1 MNQPPAQDTAGQTA
15 AARDRRAISARYAA
29 LSADKRA
36 QLRSRVADLNIDPAQ
51 LPIVPIAARVGD
63 DAGHAPLSDSQAQL
77 WFLARLEPDS
87 AAYHMSGG
95 VRLDG
100 ALDERRLRAAVA
112 ALVERH
118 EMLRTRIVER
128 DGEPLQIV
136 DDFDAVRAE
145 ALCEFHDLRV
155 AGSGTQTASDAS
167 IAAFAQTFSL
177 RPFDLER
184 GPLWRIAFLTIGAD
198 AHLLLLTMHHL
209 ISDGWSLGVLVK
221 DFVAGY
227 AADAV
232 PPRDAL
238 PVQFRDYVVWQRE
251 WRDEARD
258 AADLDYWRSRLG
270 EPQDPLA
277 LPYDRARNGARGTH
291 GARVIRVLDTQQ
303 AQAWRAFVR
312 SRRGTVSAAMLAV
325 FDVLLARHSG
335 QRDLRVGMPL
345 ANRDRAETAGLIGC
359 FVNTVVIDAQ
369 LDSAAPFDAL
379 LAQVQQRVTQA
390 LAHQQ
395 VPFARVVEALRP
407 PAIVGVTPVFQAMFN
422 LLDVSGDG
430 LPELPGLR
438 ASEWR
443 GEHPVARFDL
453 TLDIRDDADTFE
465 CALIYATDVF
475 DEATVAQL
483 ADDFVSLIGQIA
495 AQPDCALGNLRV
507 AAGAASATAA
517 SAGSVATTFPTYPF
531 VPLTDRLFAL
541 SQSQPAARAVHA
553 EDAQLDYRQLASAAR
568 AVAARLLE
576 AGVRREE
583 RVGLCVQRTAALPAA
598 LYGVL
603 ASGAAYVPLDP
614 GYPVERLQYIIADA
628 GIRRVVA
635 DAASRDKL
643 AELLTPLDCIVV
655 SIDGNEIGNEGGNEG
670 RTQDAN
676 AGSDRHVL
684 PAPHPDQLAYVIY
697 TSGSTGQPKGVGVTH
712 RNVTRLL
719 DATHAQFGFGPADV
733 WSCFHSYAFDFSV
746 WEYFGALSFGGTAV
760 VVPHGVARSPQ
771 DFHALLRETGVTILN
786 QTPSAFLPLTQVEL
800 DLNAPLPALR
810 CVIFGGEKL
819 EPATLSRWL
828 AWRGARAPR
837 LVNMYG
843 ITETTVHVTARDITL
858 ADTEALTAAASAPS
872 LIGAP
877 IADLSLHVLDADL
890 NPAPFGVCGEL
901 CVGGAGLARA
911 YLGRPGLTAS
921 RFVPD
926 PFGPPGARLYRSG
939 DVARRHRN
947 GELEYLGRNDAQVK
961 IRGFRIEPGEIQAV
975 LIEHPAIRSAVVV
988 PGADPQG
995 GLRLIAYYVS
1005 ADADVDAAAL
1015 REHIAARLP
1024 AHMVPAAFVPME
1036 ALPLTLNGKLDVRAL
1051 PAPGEVVVERSRIAP
1066 RTPQEIALAA
1076 IWQDV
1081 LGGALPGADDDFFAL
1096 GGHSLSA
1103 VKVVARVRQRL
1114 GVSLPLQSVFSLP
1127 VLSQLARAIEEA
1139 ALAAA
1144 ESATHAASATGASA
1158 TGASA
1163 NTTASADTAPIAR
1176 RPANAQ
1182 ADNLPLS
1189 FAQERLWV
1197 LWQLE
1202 PESAAY
1208 HVPGAVRLSG
1218 SLDTAAVRA
1227 AFDTIVARHEALRTT
1242 FVAVDGKPVQRVASA
1257 VRYDWRTATLDHA
1270 EPRALAAALHDC
1282 VSEPFDLEHGPL
1294 LRVVLLSSSET
1305 EHVLAVVMH
1314 HIVSDGWSMDVLIDE
1329 FSACYEASRRGFAP
1343 DLPPL
1348 PIQCADYAYWE
1359 RAEGGRRAADLDWWC
1374 ERLAGDQPV
1383 LNLPLTRAR
1392 PATRSA
1398 AGGRCLRR
1406 IDPRTTRALRELS
1419 QREGATLFMVLLAC
1433 YQTLL
1438 HRYSGQGDIRI
1449 GIPVANRE
1457 RLETESLIGFFINTL
1472 VIRGAPAGNRPF
1484 DQLLAATRAEVVAA
1498 QAHASVPFAQLVD
1511 VVQPQRDLGLTPLFQ
1526 TMFNLQVTPAEQF
1539 ASLSGITV
1547 SALDLPELGG
1557 ETAQF
1562 DLTLDI
1568 TDQGDALRVS
1578 FGYANDI
1585 FDRAVIDQIAD
1596 HYLELVVQVLAAP
1609 RQALA
1614 AIALTPART
1623 VGAPVAAEQPYVPVL
1638 ERFLRQVQVQPAA
1651 PALRSPATPAEP
1663 AFDYAT
1669 LAARARQVGA
1679 VLHAAG
1685 VRDEARVGLC
1695 VSRSPSMVAALFGI
1709 WSAGAAFVPLDPEY
1723 PPERLAQIVADA
1735 GIDHV
1740 VVDRVSA
1747 ARLSGVLAGLT
1758 LHAMEDMDARAAAN
1772 ASRSSSPLS
1781 FTPHMPRMPLAPQ
1794 LAYVMY
1800 TSGSTGVPKGVA
1812 MTHAALSVHVDD
1824 VIARFGV
1831 HAGDC
1836 VLQFSTIN
1844 FDAALEQLLPALCVG
1859 ARVVLRGPDLWS
1871 WPEFNAVLR
1880 DEAVSVTDLPT
1891 AFWQQWLRDL
1901 PAALPALRLVT
1912 IGGEALNGAALAQ
1925 WLGSGLRDVRFENT
1939 YGPTEAAISALSR
1952 RTEAADVDAPVVTIG
1967 LPYPGRIAR
1976 LLDEWSNPTPAGAT
1990 GELCIGGE
1998 ALARGYLGR
2007 PATTAER
2014 FVPDPFGPP
2023 GSRLYR
2029 TGDVCVLRAG
2039 DARHGFDYV
2048 GRDDRQVKLRGY
2060 RIELSEVET
2069 ALRGLPGVREAIAVI
2084 SGADDARKLLAY
2096 AVIDDADSERAG
2108 TALHA
2113 ALAER
2118 LPAYM
2123 VPAAVVPLAALPLT
2137 PNGKVDKRALPQPL
2151 LDNVDAP
2158 RELTAARDEREAR
2171 LLAIWRAVLGRDE
2184 IGVDDNFFALGGD
2197 SILAIQAISRAR
2209 AEGMALTVRE
2219 LFEHQ
2224 SVAALA
2230 QRVPQAAPQRAYRE
2244 VAGPLA
2250 LTPIQRWFFDEH
2262 PDGPAHWNQSVLLA
2276 ANERLS
2282 DAALQAAVQTVMQR
2296 HDALRLRFS
2305 RDVSG
2310 AARGEWTQRSLAR
2323 DAASDA
2329 DAASAIE
2336 CIDLRGEADW
2346 QAAMSA
2352 RGAQVQASLD
2362 IEHGPVWRAVRFDVP
2377 DGGSRLLLV
2386 VHHLSIDGVSW
2397 RILLEELG
2405 QAYEQA
2411 VAGQSIELPA
2421 QSLSWGDWTEAL
2433 SAHAQRDTVRN
2444 ELTYWRTQLSAAS
2457 AWDDAARARGGLP
2470 LAARLDEVDRTLG
2483 ASQVLRRKLD
2493 ETRTRTLLQEA
2504 SSTQQGRVDEWLLA
2518 ALVNTL
2524 AGWSERAGVLIEL
2537 EGHGREEVID
2547 GVDLTRTV
2555 GWFTTRYPVWFD
2567 AVNATTA
2574 NATTAAATTLASVQT
2589 TLRNVPNKGLHYGVL
2604 ESLSGAIERNAIAA
2618 LPRAQVS
2625 FNYLGQFGQSD
2636 SATQNR
2642 MRIATGEHA
2651 GQAAG
2656 AHTVCSYALELNALI
2671 VDGALSI
2678 DWRYLPGLI
2687 DSTRAQA
2694 LADTFDAQL
2703 DALLQTRIGNDTLAV
2718 HGFDSDL
2725 AGEDLDALLDQLDD

>member
-1 MNQPPAQDTAGQTA
+1 MKQPPAAQDNAGNATAV
-15 AARDRRAISARYAA
+15 RDRRAISVKYAA

-36 QLRSRVADLNIDPAQ
+36 QLRARVVELNIDPAQ
-51 LPIVPIAARVGD
+51 LPIVPIAARTGA
-63 DAGHAPLSDSQAQL
+63 DAGSAPLSGSQAQL

-87 AAYHMSGG
+87 AAYHVSGG

-100 ALDERRLRAAVA
+100 ALDEHRLRAGVA
-112 ALVERH
+112 SLVERH
-118 EMLRTRIVER
+118 ESLRTRIVER
-128 DGEPLQIV
+128 DGEPLQIA
-136 DDFDAVRAE
+136 DAYHAE
-145 ALCEFHDLRV
+145 QAARLCEFHDLREGGE
-155 AGSGTQTASDAS
+155 AAPQTRID
-167 IAAFAQTFSL
+167 AFAQAFSL

-184 GPLWRIAFLTIGAD
+184 GPLWRIAFLTIGAH

-209 ISDGWSLGVLVK
+209 IADGWSIGVLVK

-227 AADAV
+227 ADPTDAGTQ
-232 PPRDAL
+232 PREAL
-238 PVQFRDYVVWQRE
+238 PIQFRDYVVWQNE
-251 WRDEARD
+251 WRDDARE
-258 AADLDYWRSRLG
+258 AADLAYWRSRLG
-270 EPQDPLA
+270 ESHEPLA
-277 LPYDRARNGARGTH
+277 LPYDRARNGARSTH
-291 GARVIRVLDTQQ
+291 GARVVRVLD
-303 AQAWRAFVR
+303 ARRAHAWRAFVR

-325 FDVLLARHSG
+325 FDILLARHSG
-335 QRDLRVGMPL
+335 QRELRVGMPL

-369 LDSAAPFDAL
+369 PDSAAPFDAL
-379 LAQVQQRVTQA
+379 LSEVQQRVTQA
-390 LAHQQ
+390 LAHQS

-422 LLDVSGDG
+422 LLDVSNDG
-430 LPELPGLR
+430 LPALPGLR

-453 TLDIRDDADTFE
+453 SLDIRDNADTFE
-465 CALIYATDVF
+465 CAFIYATDVF

-483 ADDFVSLIGQIA
+483 ADDYVNLIDQIVA
-495 AQPDCALGNLRV
+495 EPALALGNLRV
-507 AAGAASATAA
+507 GGRALPSAAAGVAAVAAGAA
-517 SAGSVATTFPTYPF
+517 VALPTWPF
-531 VPLTDRLFAL
+531 VSLADRLFAL
-541 SQSQPAARAVHA
+541 ARSQPSARAVHA
-553 EDAQLDYRQLASAAR
+553 EDAQLDYAQLATSAR
-568 AVAARLLE
+568 ALAARLLR
-576 AGVRREE
+576 AGVQPEE
-583 RVGLCVQRTAALPAA
+583 RVGICVQRASALPVA

-603 ASGAAYVPLDP
+603 GSGAAYVPLDP
-614 GYPVERLQYIIADA
+614 DYPPERLQYIIADA
-628 GIRRVVA
+628 GIRRVVV
-635 DAASRDKL
+635 DAVSRERVGALL
-643 AELLTPLDCIVV
+643 APLDCIAVV
-655 SIDGNEIGNEGGNEG
+655 SDEED
-670 RTQDAN
+670 RDAHDV
-676 AGSDRHVL
+676 AL
-684 PAPHPDQLAYVIY
+684 PTPHPDQLAYVIY

-719 DATHAQFGFGPADV
+719 DATHAQFGFNASDV

-746 WEYFGALSFGGTAV
+746 WEYFGALSFGGVAV
-760 VVPHGVARSPQ
+760 VVPHWVARSPQ
-771 DFHALLRETGVTILN
+771 DFHALLRDTHVTVLN
-786 QTPSAFLPLTQVEL
+786 QTPSAFLPLTQIER
-800 DLNAPLPALR
+800 DLNAPLTDVR

-828 AWRGARAPR
+828 AWRGKSAPR

-843 ITETTVHVTARDITL
+843 ITETTVHVTARDVVF
-858 ADTEALTAAASAPS
+858 ADTEAANAPS

-890 NPAPFGVCGEL
+890 NPAPDGVCGEL

-911 YLGRPGLTAS
+911 YLGRAALTAS

-926 PFGPPGARLYRSG
+926 PFGAPGARLYRSG
-939 DVARRHRN
+939 DVARRRRD

-975 LIEHPAIRSAVVV
+975 LLTHPAIRSAVVV

-995 GLRLIAYYVS
+995 GLRLIAYYVGGLNGKT
-1005 ADADVDAAAL
+1005 DMAAL
-1015 REHIAARLP
+1015 REHVAARLP
-1024 AHMVPAAFVPME
+1024 AHMVPAAFVALD

-1051 PAPGEVVVERSRIAP
+1051 PAPDEIVAGRSRVAP
-1066 RTPQEIALAA
+1066 TTPQEIALAE

-1103 VKVVARVRQRL
+1103 VKVVARVRQHL
-1114 GVSLPLQSVFSLP
+1114 GVTLPLQSVFSLP
-1127 VLSQLARAIEEA
+1127 VLAQLAQAI
-1139 ALAAA
+1139 AAA
-1144 ESATHAASATGASA
+1144 TSAEGERAE
-1158 TGASA
+1158 
-1163 NTTASADTAPIAR
+1163 PLIAR
-1176 RPANAQ
+1176 RPAGLQ
-1182 ADNLPLS
+1182 HVPLS

-1202 PESAAY
+1202 PESVAY

-1218 SLDTAAVRA
+1218 SLDAAAVRA

-1242 FVAVDGKPVQRVASA
+1242 FATVDGKPVQRIADA
-1257 VRYDWRTATLDHA
+1257 ARYDWRETSLDRA
-1270 EPRALAAALHDC
+1270 DPAALADALRAC
-1282 VSEPFDLEHGPL
+1282 VSQPFDLEHGPL
-1294 LRVVLLSSSET
+1294 LRVALLSSGES

-1314 HIVSDGWSMDVLIDE
+1314 HIVSDGWSMDVLIEE
-1329 FSACYEASRRGFAP
+1329 FCACYEASRRGFAAE
-1343 DLPPL
+1343 LPPL
-1348 PIQCADYAYWE
+1348 PIQCADHAHWE
-1359 RAEGGRRAADLDWWC
+1359 RADGGRREADLGWWR
-1374 ERLAGDQPV
+1374 ERLGGEQPV
-1383 LNLPLTRAR
+1383 LDLPLARAR
-1392 PATRSA
+1392 PAKRSA
-1398 AGGRCLRR
+1398 AGGRCIRHL
-1406 IDPRTTRALRELS
+1406 DPATTRALRDFS

-1438 HRYSGQGDIRI
+1438 HRYSGQNDIRI

-1457 RLETESLIGFFINTL
+1457 RLETEALIGFFINTL
-1472 VIRGAPAGNRPF
+1472 VIRGAPEGHRPF
-1484 DQLLAATRAEVVAA
+1484 DALLAATRAEVVAA

-1511 VVQPQRDLGLTPLFQ
+1511 AVQPQRDLGLTPLFQ

-1562 DLTLDI
+1562 DLTLDVI
-1568 TDQGDALRVS
+1568 DQGASLRVS
-1578 FGYANDI
+1578 FGYTSDI
-1585 FDRAVIDQIAD
+1585 FDRATVEQLAD
-1596 HYLELVVQVLAAP
+1596 HYLELVDAVLAAP
-1609 RQALA
+1609 GRALAALPLTLAAGPRAAAVQPYLSVPERFALQALA
-1614 AIALTPART
+1614 
-1623 VGAPVAAEQPYVPVL
+1623 
-1638 ERFLRQVQVQPAA
+1638 QPAA
-1651 PALRSPATPAEP
+1651 SALRSPATPAEP

-1669 LAARARQVGA
+1669 LAARATRIGA

-1709 WSAGAAFVPLDPEY
+1709 WHAGAAFVPLDPDY

-1735 GIDHV
+1735 GIEHV
-1740 VVDRVSA
+1740 VVDRSSA
-1747 ARLSGVLAGLT
+1747 ARLGSVLAGLT
-1758 LHAMEDMDARAAAN
+1758 LHVLEEDMSTAPASSFQPRA
-1772 ASRSSSPLS
+1772 
-1781 FTPHMPRMPLAPQ
+1781 PLAAQ

-1831 HAGDC
+1831 HAGDR

-1859 ARVVLRGPDLWS
+1859 ACVVLRGPDLWS

-1880 DEAVSVTDLPT
+1880 DEAVTVADLPT

-1912 IGGEALNGAALAQ
+1912 IGGEALNGAALARWQ
-1925 WLGSGLRDVRFENT
+1925 SSPLRDVRFENT

-1952 RTEAADVDAPVVTIG
+1952 RTAEADRDAPVVTIG

-1976 LLDEWSNPTPAGAT
+1976 LLDAWSNPLPAGAA
-1990 GELCIGGE
+1990 GELCIGGD

-2039 DARHGFDYV
+2039 AAAHGFDYV

-2060 RIELSEVET
+2060 RIELTEVET
-2069 ALRGLPGVREAIAVI
+2069 ALRALPGVREAVALI

-2096 AVIDDADSERAG
+2096 AVVDEPEREGAAD
-2108 TALHA
+2108 ALHA
-2113 ALAER
+2113 ALAAR

-2123 VPAAVVPLAALPLT
+2123 TPAAVVPLAALPLT

-2151 LDNVDAP
+2151 IGESDTP
-2158 RELTAARDEREAR
+2158 RVTTAACDEREAR
-2171 LLAIWRAVLGRDE
+2171 LLAIWRGVLGRNE

-2209 AEGMALTVRE
+2209 AEGMVLTVRE

-2230 QRVPQAAPQRAYRE
+2230 QRIPQAAPTRAYRE
-2244 VAGPLA
+2244 LAGPLT
-2250 LTPIQRWFFDEH
+2250 LTPIQRWFFSEH

-2282 DAALQAAVQTVMQR
+2282 MPALQAAVQAVMGR
-2296 HDALRLRFS
+2296 HDALRLRFAH
-2305 RDVSG
+2305 DAN
-2310 AARGEWTQRSLAR
+2310 AAGNWTQRSVPAEAGR
-2323 DAASDA
+2323 VAHV
-2329 DAASAIE
+2329 
-2336 CIDLRGEADW
+2336 DLSGEADW
-2346 QAAMSA
+2346 QAALSA
-2352 RGAQVQASLD
+2352 RGAEVQASLD
-2362 IEHGPVWRAVRFDVP
+2362 IGEGPPWRAVQFDVP

-2397 RILLEELG
+2397 RILLEELA
-2405 QAYEQA
+2405 QAYEQTLA
-2411 VAGQSIELPA
+2411 GKPVALPA
-2421 QSLSWGDWTEAL
+2421 QSLSWGEWTEAL
-2433 SAHAQRDTVRN
+2433 SSHAQQPSVRD
-2444 ELTYWRTQLSAAS
+2444 ELGYWRTQLSAAS
-2457 AWDDAARARGGLP
+2457 NWSDEVQARGGLP
-2470 LAARLDEVDRTLG
+2470 LAARLDDAEHTLG
-2483 ASQVLRRKLD
+2483 ASQVIRRKLD
-2493 ETRTRTLLQEA
+2493 EARTRALLQEA
-2504 SSTQQGRVDEWLLA
+2504 SAAPQGRVDELLLA
-2518 ALVNTL
+2518 ALVKTL
-2524 AGWSERAGVLIEL
+2524 AGWSKAAGVLVEL

-2555 GWFTTRYPVWFD
+2555 GWFTTRYPVWFE
-2567 AVNATTA
+2567 
-2574 NATTAAATTLASVQT
+2574 AADDGAKTLASVKT
-2589 TLRNVPNKGLHYGVL
+2589 TLRGVPHKGLHYGVL
-2604 ESLSGAIERNAIAA
+2604 EYLAGADEQAAIAA
-2618 LPRAQVS
+2618 LPRSQVS
-2625 FNYLGQFGQSD
+2625 FNYLGQFGQSGPGEGAGE
-2636 SATQNR
+2636 SR

-2656 AHTVCSYALELNALI
+2656 AHTAFSYALELNALI

-2687 DSTRAQA
+2687 DTARAQA
-2694 LADTFDAQL
+2694 LADTFEAQL
-2703 DALLQTRIGNDTLAV
+2703 DALLADRDSNAAAAT
-2718 HGFDSDL
+2718 HSFDSDL
-2725 AGEDLDALLDQLDD
+2725 AGEDLDALLDQIGD

>member
-1 MNQPPAQDTAGQTA
+1 MNQPPAQDNAGHTA

-36 QLRSRVADLNIDPAQ
+36 QLRSRVVELNIDPAQ
-51 LPIVPIAARVGD
+51 LPIVPIAARSGEE
-63 DAGHAPLSDSQAQL
+63 AGHAPLSDSQTQL

-100 ALDERRLRAAVA
+100 ALDHARLRAAVA

-118 EMLRTRIVER
+118 ETLRTRIVER

-136 DDFDAVRAE
+136 DDFDAAQ
-145 ALCEFHDLRV
+145 AASLCEFHDLRGASSEPKV
-155 AGSGTQTASDAS
+155 TAGTGAPPSRID
-167 IAAFAQTFSL
+167 AFAQTFAL

-209 ISDGWSLGVLVK
+209 ISDGWSMGVLVK

-227 AADAV
+227 AAGATQS
-232 PPRDAL
+232 RDAL
-238 PVQFRDYVVWQRE
+238 PIQFRDYVVWQRE
-251 WRDEARD
+251 WRDETRD

-277 LPYDRARNGARGTH
+277 LPYDRARNGERGTH
-291 GARVIRVLDTQQ
+291 GARVIRVLDTRQ

-395 VPFARVVEALRP
+395 VRFARVVEALRP
-407 PAIVGVTPVFQAMFN
+407 PAIAGVTPVFQAMFN
-422 LLDVSGDG
+422 LLDVSGEG
-430 LPELPGLR
+430 MPALPGLR

-443 GEHPVARFDL
+443 GEQPVARFDL

-465 CALIYATDVF
+465 CAFIYATDVF
-475 DEATVAQL
+475 DEVTVAQL
-483 ADDFVSLIGQIA
+483 ADDFVSLIAQIV
-495 AQPDCALGNLRV
+495 AQPKRALGNLRV
-507 AAGAASATAA
+507 GPGGAASAETAA
-517 SAGSVATTFPTYPF
+517 TTLPTSYPF
-531 VPLTDRLFAL
+531 VSLTERLFAL
-541 SQSQPAARAVHA
+541 AQSQPTARAVHA
-553 EDAQLDYRQLASAAR
+553 QDRQLDYGQLASAAR

-576 AGVRREE
+576 AGVQREE
-583 RVGLCVQRTAALPAA
+583 HVGLCVQRTAALPAA

-635 DAASRDKL
+635 DAGSRDKL
-643 AELLTPLDCIVV
+643 AALLAPLDCIVV
-655 SIDGNEIGNEGGNEG
+655 SLDSEANDDDNE
-670 RTQDAN
+670 
-676 AGSDRHVL
+676 DRGLVF
-684 PAPHPDQLAYVIY
+684 PVPHPDQLAYVIY

-746 WEYFGALSFGGTAV
+746 WEYFGALSFGGVAV
-760 VVPHGVARSPQ
+760 VVPHWVARSPQ
-771 DFHALLRETGVTILN
+771 DFHALLLETGVTILN
-786 QTPSAFLPLTQVEL
+786 QTPSAFVPLTQVEL

-837 LVNMYG
+837 VVNMYG

-858 ADTEALTAAASAPS
+858 ADTVSGGAAGTEAAGAPS

-939 DVARRHRN
+939 DVAQRRRD

-975 LIEHPAIRSAVVV
+975 LIEHPSIRSAVVV

-995 GLRLIAYYVS
+995 GLRLIAYYVGVN
-1005 ADADVDAAAL
+1005 ADAAAL
-1015 REHIAARLP
+1015 REHLAARLP
-1024 AHMVPAAFVPME
+1024 AHMVPAAFVRLD

-1051 PAPGEVVVERSRIAP
+1051 PAPDEVAVERSRVAP
-1066 RTPQEIALAA
+1066 RSPQEIALAE

-1114 GVSLPLQSVFSLP
+1114 GVNLPLQSVFSQP
-1127 VLSQLARAIEEA
+1127 VLLQLARSIEEA
-1139 ALAAA
+1139 ATADGG
-1144 ESATHAASATGASA
+1144 SASDASAGAGTHASAHA
-1158 TGASA
+1158 TV
-1163 NTTASADTAPIAR
+1163 NTAPITR
-1176 RPANAQ
+1176 RPTDASR
-1182 ADNLPLS
+1182 DNLPLS

-1202 PESAAY
+1202 PQSAAY

-1242 FVAVDGKPVQRVASA
+1242 FVALDGKPVQRIADT
-1257 VRYDWRTATLDHA
+1257 VRYDWRAATLDCA
-1270 EPRALAAALHDC
+1270 DPRALAAVLHDC

-1294 LRVVLLSSSET
+1294 LRVALLSSSET

-1314 HIVSDGWSMDVLIDE
+1314 HIVSDGWSMDVLIEE
-1329 FSACYEASRRGFAP
+1329 FCACYEASRRGVAP
-1343 DLPPL
+1343 ELPPL
-1348 PIQCADYAYWE
+1348 PIQCADYALWE
-1359 RAEGGRRAADLDWWC
+1359 RAEGGRREADLRWWC
-1374 ERLAGDQPV
+1374 ERLAGEQPV
-1383 LNLPLTRAR
+1383 LNLPLSRAR
-1392 PATRSA
+1392 PAQRSA

-1406 IDPRTTRALRELS
+1406 IDVPTTRALRELS
-1419 QREGATLFMVLLAC
+1419 QREGATLFITLLAC
-1433 YQTLL
+1433 YQALL
-1438 HRYSGQGDIRI
+1438 HRYSGQNDIRI
-1449 GIPVANRE
+1449 GIPVANRD
-1457 RLETESLIGFFINTL
+1457 RLETESLIGFFVNTL
-1472 VIRGAPAGNRPF
+1472 VIRGEAAGHCPF
-1484 DQLLAATRAEVVAA
+1484 DTLLAATRAEVVAA

-1526 TMFNLQVTPAEQF
+1526 TMFNLQVTPPEQF
-1539 ASLSGITV
+1539 ANLSGITV
-1547 SALDLPELGG
+1547 GALDLPELGG

-1562 DLTLDI
+1562 DLTLDV

-1578 FGYANDI
+1578 FGYASDI
-1585 FDRAVIDQIAD
+1585 FDRVVIEQIAD
-1596 HYLELVVQVLAAP
+1596 HYLELVSQVLAAP

-1614 AIALTPART
+1614 AIALTLT
-1623 VGAPVAAEQPYVPVL
+1623 TGASAAADRPYVAVL
-1638 ERFLRQVQVQPAA
+1638 ERFMRVARTQPGA
-1651 PALRSPATPAEP
+1651 PALRSPATPAEA

-1669 LAARARQVGA
+1669 LAARALRVGA
-1679 VLHAAG
+1679 TLHAAG

-1709 WSAGAAFVPLDPEY
+1709 WSAGAAFVPLDPQY

-1735 GIDHV
+1735 GIEHV
-1740 VVDRVSA
+1740 VVDRLSA
-1747 ARLSGVLAGLT
+1747 TRLSGVLQGRT
-1758 LHAMEDMDARAAAN
+1758 LHALEEMENNAA
-1772 ASRSSSPLS
+1772 SLSSPSWLN
-1781 FTPHMPRMPLAPQ
+1781 FTPRMPLASQ

-1880 DEAVSVTDLPT
+1880 DEAVSVIDLPT
-1891 AFWQQWLRDL
+1891 AFWQQWLREL

-1925 WLGSGLRDVRFENT
+1925 WRASGLRDVRFENT

-1952 RTEAADVDAPVVTIG
+1952 CTVAVDIDAPVVSIG

-1976 LLDEWSNPTPAGAT
+1976 LLDAWSNPTPPGAA
-1990 GELCIGGE
+1990 GELCIGGT

-2029 TGDVCVLRAG
+2029 TGDVCVQRAG
-2039 DARHGFDYV
+2039 DAGHGFDYV

-2069 ALRGLPGVREAIAVI
+2069 ALRALPGVREAVAMI

-2096 AVIDDADSERAG
+2096 AVIDDADNEQAG
-2108 TALHA
+2108 AALHA
-2113 ALAER
+2113 ALAQR

-2151 LDNVDAP
+2151 LDNAGTP
-2158 RELTAARDEREAR
+2158 RQLSAARDEREAR
-2171 LLAIWRAVLGRDE
+2171 LLAIWRAVLGRNE

-2209 AEGMALTVRE
+2209 AEGMALSVRE

-2230 QRVPQAAPQRAYRE
+2230 RCVPQAAPLRAYRE
-2244 VAGPLA
+2244 IAGPLA

-2262 PDGPAHWNQSVLLA
+2262 QDGPAHWNQSVLLA
-2276 ANERLS
+2276 ADERLS
-2282 DAALQAAVQTVMQR
+2282 AAALQAAVLAVMQR

-2305 RDVSG
+2305 RDASHG
-2310 AARGEWTQRSLAR
+2310 ASRNDSRDAHGGWTQRCVAR
-2323 DAASDA
+2323 DAACDA
-2329 DAASAIE
+2329 DAVDAIGY
-2336 CIDLRGEADW
+2336 IDLTGEADW
-2346 QAAMSA
+2346 QSA
-2352 RGAQVQASLD
+2352 LSAHGARVQASLD
-2362 IEHGPVWRAVRFDVP
+2362 IERGPLWRAVSFDIP
-2377 DGGSRLLLV
+2377 GGGSRLLLV

-2411 VAGQSIELPA
+2411 LAGQPVVLPA
-2421 QSLSWGDWTEAL
+2421 QSLSWGEWTEAL
-2433 SAHAQRDTVRN
+2433 SAHARRDTVRN
-2444 ELTYWRTQLSAAS
+2444 ELTYWQRQLSAAS

-2483 ASQVLRRKLD
+2483 ASKVLRRQLD
-2493 ETRTRTLLQEA
+2493 ETRTRALLQEA
-2504 SSTQQGRVDEWLLA
+2504 SSAQQARVEELLLA

-2524 AGWSERAGVLIEL
+2524 AGWSGRAGVLIEL

-2567 AVNATTA
+2567 AA
-2574 NATTAAATTLASVQT
+2574 NATAATSADKAASNTLASVKT
-2589 TLRNVPNKGLHYGVL
+2589 TLRNVPNKGMHYGVL
-2604 ESLSGAIERNAIAA
+2604 ESLGGASERAAIAA

-2625 FNYLGQFGQSD
+2625 FNYLGQFGQGNGSGSG
-2636 SATQNR
+2636 SAQNR

-2687 DSTRAQA
+2687 DSARAQL

-2703 DALLQTRIGNDTLAV
+2703 DRLLQARNGNDVSAL